1 MAITVLVELMDH
13 ARELGLPEYQTEG
26 SAAMDLRAAVDE
38 EMTINPGQTVLV
50 PTGLKI
56 ALPRGYELQIRPRSG
71 LALKNN
77 LTILNSPGTID
88 SDYRGE
94 VKIILSNFGDTP
106 FVVERGMRVC
116 QALLAEVARIEWQ
129 TVSQVPE
136 TERGE
141 GGFGHTGV

>member
-94 VKIILSNFGDTP
+94 VKIILSNFGDTS

-136 TERGE
+136 TDRGE